1 MSSVKSIDELLDMI
15 SSKLEWLWAKMDS
28 IARRSVFSPLNTG
41 IPTLTFG
48 ELARLEFD
56 SMFLFVVEEF
66 PVCRF
71 YLQRSLFR

>member
-48 ELARLEFD
+48 EFARDDVD
-56 SMFLFVVEEF
+56 SMFLFGVEEF
-66 PVCRF
+66 SVCPF
-71 YLQRSLFR
+71 CL